1 MPQSLAID
9 EPALA
14 PDILFG
20 VQSLVLMEGRFA
32 AHLLRSWEREERLAA
47 RTGAHPAIVGGVAI
61 VVGTSSWSD
70 PGFVEHWYP
79 AGMPARDRLPFYAER
94 FEAVELNSSF
104 YAIPAASTVEG
115 WDRATPRGFR
125 FDVKLH
131 RLLSHHAAQPK
142 DLPKDLRDEAETNE
156 RGRVL
161 LDSTLTEEMVRRTA
175 EAMRPL
181 AEAGKLAS
189 YLLQLTPAFDPMNN
203 ELEELL
209 PVIDGLAPIP
219 VAVEFRR
226 RSWASPKRF
235 ERVLD
240 WLSAHDA
247 VFVCVDSPPG
257 DHVPIFPPVDAVTD
271 GRLAYMRCH
280 GRNTEGY
287 LHGRSVA
294 ERFDYDYPVEE
305 LREIAGRA
313 EQLGAEAENV
323 HVMFNNN
330 ARELAPKAARG
341 LRGILG
347 QDPGPEP

>member
-1 MPQSLAID
+1 
-9 EPALA
+9 
-14 PDILFG
+14 
-20 VQSLVLMEGRFA
+20 
-32 AHLLRSWEREERLAA
+32 
-47 RTGAHPAIVGGVAI
+47 VAI

-79 AGMPARDRLPFYAER
+79 KGLSARDRLEFYAER
-94 FEAVELNSSF
+94 FDAVELNSSF
-104 YAIPAASTVEG
+104 YAIPSISTVEG
-115 WDRATPRGFR
+115 WVERTPPGFR

-131 RLLSHHAAQPK
+131 RLLSHHASRLK
-142 DLPKDLRDEAETNE
+142 ELPPELREDAETNE

-161 LDSTLTEEMVRRTA
+161 LDQALLDEMVRRTA
-175 EAMRPL
+175 EAMKPL
-181 AEAGKLAS
+181 ADAGKLGS
-189 YLLQLTPAFDPMNN
+189 YLLQLTPAFDPREN
-203 ELEELL
+203 ELDELA
-209 PVIDGLAPIP
+209 PVIAGLAPAP

-235 ERVLD
+235 ESVLE

-247 VFVCVDSPPG
+247 VFVCVDTPPG
-257 DHVPIFPPVDAVTD
+257 DHVPIFPAIDAVTSD
-271 GRLAYMRCH
+271 SLAYLRCH

-294 ERFDYDYPVEE
+294 ERFDYDYSQKELEE
-305 LREIAGRA
+305 ISERAGSLAEEA
-313 EQLGAEAENV
+313 EQV

-330 ARELAPKAARG
+330 ARELAPKAARA

>member
-1 MPQSLAID
+1 VS
-9 EPALA
+9 
-14 PDILFG
+14 
-20 VQSLVLMEGRFA
+20 
-32 AHLLRSWEREERLAA
+32 
-47 RTGAHPAIVGGVAI
+47 I

-79 AGMPARDRLPFYAER
+79 KGLAARDRLTFYAER

-104 YAIPAASTVEG
+104 YAIPSTSTVEG
-115 WDRATPRGFR
+115 WVERTPPGFR

-131 RLLSHHAAQPK
+131 RLLSRHAAQLNQ
-142 DLPKDLRDEAETNE
+142 LPPDLREDAETNE

-161 LDSTLTEEMVRRTA
+161 LDGPLEDEMVRRTA
-175 EAMRPL
+175 EAMKPL
-181 AEAGKLAS
+181 SDAGKLGS
-189 YLLQLTPAFDPMNN
+189 YLLQLTPAFDPREN
-203 ELEELL
+203 ELDELA
-209 PVIDGLAPIP
+209 PVIAGLAPVP

-235 ERVLD
+235 EGVLD

-247 VFVCVDSPPG
+247 VFVCVDTPPG
-257 DHVPIFPPVDAVTD
+257 DHVPIFPAIDAVTSD
-271 GRLAYMRCH
+271 SLAYLRCH

-294 ERFDYDYPVEE
+294 ERFDYDYSNPELEE
-305 LREIAGRA
+305 IGERA
-313 EQLGAEAENV
+313 EALDADAEQV

-330 ARELAPKAARG
+330 ARELAPKAARA